1 MAGSGNAKRRQAQQ
15 RRARRSAD
23 RSHQRERQQPHEHL
37 PKVGTRK
44 EQAYLRRQRQADLFD
59 FGRIGVGRA
68 VAIGL
73 AVLAVVALGL
83 FLLFN

>member
-15 RRARRSAD
+15 RQARRRAE
-23 RSHQRERQQPHEHL
+23 RSHQREREQPHEHL

-44 EQAYLRRQRQADLFD
+44 EQAYLQRQRQADLFD
-59 FGRIGVGRA
+59 FGRIGVGRV